1 MIRIQ
6 DIKIGTRVTTG
17 FSMLILLIV
26 VVSGTAYMN
35 GQSFGGAIAEY
46 AHVSGNSSRVATL
59 GESVTN
65 LERHVQLFAL
75 TGDESTGKHA
85 KDELQNLR
93 TQTQTLIDATQNVE
107 RRGRIE
113 QASRI
118 LAAFSTEFDK
128 QVKAEADRAAE
139 QHSVEALGLRMRLI
153 LTQIMDRLIAERIFE
168 LATSAGVTQE
178 ALMLARM
185 EALRFLKEPTQE
197 LTATL
202 KSRMASY
209 VVKTGKLAQALPTGY
224 LRRMAEGLLRDAE
237 VYQTTFDRIG
247 ALSMAV
253 RS

>member
-1 MIRIQ
+1 MFLGIALRLQ
-6 DIKIGTRVTTG
+6 RLGKALPTWNGTC
-17 FSMLILLIV
+17 
-26 VVSGTAYMN
+26 
-35 GQSFGGAIAEY
+35 
-46 AHVSGNSSRVATL
+46 NS
-59 GESVTN
+59 
-65 LERHVQLFAL
+65 FAL
-75 TGDESTGKHA
+75 TGDESTEKHA

-113 QASRI
+113 QVSRI

-139 QHSVEALGLRMRLI
+139 QYSVEALGLRMRLI
-153 LTQIMDRLIAERIFE
+153 LTQIMDRLIAERSFE
-168 LATSAGVTQE
+168 LATSAGVTQK

-197 LTATL
+197 LAATL

-209 VVKTGKLAQALPTGY
+209 VVKTGKLAQALPTGD

-253 RS
+253 RA